1 MAIIVNHMRSKLLFG
16 TGIVLVYLLF
26 ITMISFVFSEQDNQ
40 TTICI
45 QVESSKYVKVSK
57 NITSCTRC
65 QVKCESHC
73 ICSLNSVSTITS
85 NCSVENVSI
94 VLKFGI
100 QLMK

>member
-1 MAIIVNHMRSKLLFG
+1 MATLNYHMRSKLLFD
-16 TGIVLVYLLF
+16 TAKVLVYLLF
-26 ITMISFVFSEQDNQ
+26 ISMVFSPCSGQVNQ
-40 TTICI
+40 KTTCV
-45 QVESSKYVKVSK
+45 QVEDSKYESIS
-57 NITSCTRC
+57 NNLTSYTEC